1 MKEPATVNGSL
12 ELRIDESGLEASL
25 VFSPQPDGPNWNRQR
40 INSLL
45 EEREV
50 REGIESKALDV
61 LFDPEKGSSEH
72 IITVARGK
80 KPQEGRAAELAVENL
95 SVPEAL
101 QPYENQVIP
110 TDRPPQVYHRTVE
123 KKKTERIVTRK
134 PKFPFLPTKEHK
146 EVVWKNSEKLIP
158 LERPGEERG
167 RGYARKG
174 DLVATV
180 TPGQRP
186 RAGRDVFGKEIPAAD
201 LERVEGPFLG
211 EILKQTGNEIRADTG
226 GFYRYGINWIEL
238 FPFTPHEH
246 RVYASENKLTCLL
259 DFVPGSEQST
269 PPTADQI
276 LEEAAALGFPRQ
288 ELLEVEQIAD
298 MLSRALT
305 DKLVLKAEPV
315 SLSADAEIQIVI
327 SEDKLSAHLNLR
339 KGRGRGKP
347 LSLKQAGAVIRSHR
361 LKGLDIPRIQE
372 NILEFH
378 RGEGSRLD
386 NYLLVE
392 GREAEQGEG
401 GRLEWRVSFLAEER
415 VAELKQQLGG
425 RAQQLEEFGSL
436 KIFPI
441 DAIQAMAEVQE
452 RATVAEIIPAT
463 AGAAG
468 VDVFGM
474 VRPGIKGREVQI
486 ELFENLKQVGK
497 EIIASQGGLLDTTE
511 VEERLL
517 MRVRP
522 HQDREIQISLT
533 EDRMQAYLTLL
544 PSKGTG
550 EPLKP
555 EEVKRVIGE
564 TGVVK
569 GLQTAE
575 IDQAIEKANT
585 GEPVRNILI
594 AQGQEPQDG
603 EDTELEIQVRLA
615 SGQPFKVREN
625 GRADYRSQDKITA
638 IESGA
643 LLARLATPTAGID
656 GWDITGK
663 PIPARRGS
671 ARYVHVGRHVE
682 CREEEDGSL
691 QYFAKIDGELDYRGS
706 SIDVLQVH
714 TIEGDVGLESG
725 NVSFSGTVRVM
736 GSVQSGFSVVSA
748 ESIFVEESVNGA
760 LLSAGD
766 SIHVEK
772 GIVGGNKAV
781 LRAKKTIRA
790 RFAEQATLLAVG
802 NIYLNNACL
811 RCTVKCNG
819 KMLLE
824 SEKGNII
831 GGRVCCKLGLAAMN
845 IGSEREVPTEID
857 FGQDIL
863 IQDQLEREQ
872 RKSEQLKNRNTEI
885 EYAITHLKRAF
896 PADHKGLQ
904 QLHAEKH
911 LNIQQIQMYSN
922 RLFILSER
930 LEQHFPSEI
939 AVRGVIYPGV
949 ILNSHGRRRE
959 VKMALREVVFFFN
972 TDTGR
977 IEEKPLNE

>member
-1 MKEPATVNGSL
+1 MKEPFTVNGSL
-12 ELRIDESGLEASL
+12 ELHIDESGLEASL
-25 VFSPQPDGPNWNRQR
+25 VFSPQPDGPQWNRQR

-45 EEREV
+45 EEQGV
-50 REGIESKALDV
+50 REGIEIKALDA
-61 LFDPEKGSSEH
+61 LFDPEKGSKRM
-72 IITVARGK
+72 ITVARGK
-80 KPQEGRAAELAVENL
+80 EPQEGRALVLAVEKL

-101 QPYENQVIP
+101 RPYENQVIP
-110 TDRPPQVYHRTVE
+110 TDRPPQVYKRIVE
-123 KKKTERIVTRK
+123 KTKTERTVTRK
-134 PKFPFLPTKEHK
+134 PKLPLLPAKEHK
-146 EVVWKNSEKLIP
+146 EVVWKKSEKLVP
-158 LERPGEERG
+158 LERPGEEQG
-167 RGYARKG
+167 RGYAHKG
-174 DLVATV
+174 DVVAKV

-201 LERVEGPFLG
+201 FEEAEGPFLG
-211 EILKQTGNEIRADTG
+211 DVLKHTGNEIRADTG

-238 FPFTPHEH
+238 FPFALHEH
-246 RVYASENKLTCLL
+246 RVYASENKLTCVL
-259 DFVPGSEQST
+259 DFVPGSDLAT

-276 LEEAAALGFPRQ
+276 LEEAVALGFPRR
-288 ELLEVEQIAD
+288 ELLEVEQLVD
-298 MLSRALT
+298 MLSRSLV
-305 DKLVLKAEPV
+305 DKLSLKAEPV
-315 SLSADAEIQIVI
+315 SLSADAEIQVVI
-327 SEDKLSAHLNLR
+327 SEDKLNAHLNLR

-347 LSLKQAGAVIRSHR
+347 LSLKQVGAVIRSR
-361 LKGLDIPRIQE
+361 KLKGLDIPLVQE
-372 NILEFH
+372 DILEFH
-378 RGEGSRLD
+378 RGERSRLD

-392 GREAEQGEG
+392 GRESEQGEDG
-401 GRLEWRVSFLAEER
+401 CLEWKVSFLAEER
-415 VAELKQQLGG
+415 VAELKQQVGSRTGL
-425 RAQQLEEFGSL
+425 LKEFDSL

-441 DAIQAMAEVQE
+441 DSIQAIAEVQE
-452 RATVAEIIPAT
+452 RTTVAEIFPAT

-468 VDVFGM
+468 VDVFGT
-474 VRPGIKGREVQI
+474 VRPGIKGREVQV

-511 VEERLL
+511 VEERFL

-522 HQDREIQISLT
+522 HQDREIQISLA
-533 EDRMQAYLTLL
+533 EDRMLAYLTLL
-544 PSKGTG
+544 PSEGTG

-564 TGVVK
+564 SGVVK

-575 IDQAIEKANT
+575 IDQAIEKAKA
-585 GEPVRNILI
+585 GETVRNILI
-594 AQGQEPQDG
+594 AQGQEPQNG

-615 SGQPFKVREN
+615 SGQPLTVREN
-625 GRADYRSQDKITA
+625 GRADYRSQDKITTIKA
-638 IESGA
+638 GA

-663 PIPARRGS
+663 PIPARRGA

-691 QYFAKIDGELDYRGS
+691 QYFAKIDGELDYRGN
-706 SIDVLQVH
+706 SIDILQVH
-714 TIEGDVGLESG
+714 TVESNVGLESG

-766 SIHVEK
+766 SINVEK
-772 GIVGGNKAV
+772 GIVGENKAV

-824 SEKGNII
+824 SEKGNIV
-831 GGRVCCKLGLAAMN
+831 GGRVCCKLGLIAMN
-845 IGSEREVPTEID
+845 IGSQREVPTEIY

-872 RKSEQLKNRNTEI
+872 RRSQQLKNRNTEI
-885 EYAITHLKRAF
+885 ERTITHLKRTF
-896 PADHKGLQ
+896 PADQKGLQ

-911 LNIQQIQMYSN
+911 RNLQQIQMCSK

-949 ILNSHGRRRE
+949 TLNSHGRRRE
-959 VKMALREVVFFFN
+959 VKTALREVVFFFN
-972 TDTGR
+972 TTTGR